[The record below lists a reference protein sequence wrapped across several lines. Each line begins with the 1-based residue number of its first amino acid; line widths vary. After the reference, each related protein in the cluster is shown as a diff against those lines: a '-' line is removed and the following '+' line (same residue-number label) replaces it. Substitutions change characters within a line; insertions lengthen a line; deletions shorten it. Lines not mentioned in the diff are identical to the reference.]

1 MNEYIR
7 EMCNEEKMLTYGSES
22 DKVVS
27 SGIHL
32 FCTPR
37 PSDDV
42 ITNGCEKGMVM
53 VNIVSI
59 VGSAVNMGSRSTSL
73 S

>member
-7 EMCNEEKMLTYGSES
+7 EMCKGEIIVTYASES

-53 VNIVSI
+53 VSIVSI